1 MSDQMLVTAARL
13 LTDGEVCVA
22 APGAARRAARLARAT
37 HAPRLTVL
45 GDDGTVDGVP
55 AATVGAAE
63 FSGYWLQGGRVDVGL
78 LAADQVD
85 AFGNVNTTVL
95 GEYDEPT
102 ARLAGTGATPDVAA
116 GAGRVVVLLPHRL
129 TAFVQ
134 RVDFVTAPGAPAG
147 PPDRAQPGL
156 RGPGPVAVVTDLG
169 VLRPDPATAELVLT
183 EVHPGVSVDRVRAE
197 TGWPLEV
204 AEEVG
209 RTAPAT
215 TAEVAALRAG

>member
-13 LTDGEVCVA
+13 LADGEVCVA
-22 APGAARRAARLARAT
+22 GCGAARRAARLARAV

-45 GDDGTVDGVP
+45 GDDGTVDGLP
-55 AATVGAAE
+55 AATAGVTDTT
-63 FSGYWLQGGRVDVGL
+63 YWLQGGRVDVGL

-102 ARLAGTGATPDVAA
+102 TRLAGTGAAAEIAA

-129 TAFVQ
+129 TAFVE
-134 RVDFVTAPGAPAG
+134 RVDFVTAPGALAG
-147 PPDRAQPGL
+147 PLDRAQLGL
-156 RGPGPVAVVTDLG
+156 RGVGTVAVVTDLG
-169 VLRPDPATAELVLT
+169 ILRPDPATAELVLT

-204 AEEVG
+204 ADEVG
-209 RTAPAT
+209 VTEPAT
-215 TAEVAALRAG
+215 AEEVAALRAG

>member
-1 MSDQMLVTAARL
+1 MLVTAARL
-13 LTDGEVCVA
+13 LGDGEVCVA
-22 APGAARRAARLARAT
+22 GCGPARRAARLARAT
-37 HAPRLTVL
+37 HAPGLTVL

-55 AATVGAAE
+55 AATAGAAE
-63 FSGYWLQGGRVDVGL
+63 FAAYWLQGGRVDVGL

-102 ARLAGTGATPDVAA
+102 ARLSGAGAAAEIAT

-129 TAFVQ
+129 SAFVE
-134 RVDFVTAPGAPAG
+134 RVDFVTAPGALTG
-147 PPDRAQPGL
+147 PLDRAQVGL
-156 RGPGPVAVVTDLG
+156 RGAGPVAVVTDLG

-204 AEEVG
+204 ADEVG
-209 RTAPAT
+209 VTAPPTA
-215 TAEVAALRAG
+215 AEVAALRAG